1 MKCLEKRIFFNLVI
15 SPELREGMRR
25 AKMVYGT
32 NWGFVIRSAI
42 MDHLGRLEK

>member
-1 MKCLEKRIFFNLVI
+1 MKCFEKRIFFNLVI

-25 AKMVYGT
+25 AKMAYGT

-42 MDHLGRLEK
+42 IEHLGTIEK

>member
-1 MKCLEKRIFFNLVI
+1 MEYIKKRMFFNFAV